1 MKQFSSFE
9 KQVFNWIVIVIAV
22 VAVLC
27 NGLLFQLA
35 LRLQHRTA
43 ELKLAVILA
52 CVDMTIA
59 ILCISSSFFTNQN
72 LNNTDRLQ
80 LLCRFKGPVDFLLL
94 YSSFL
99 LVALIAMERFS
110 KVRDSS
116 ISLWVWILLSI
127 YTATFTSL
135 VLITAVR
142 SEFYLSPSGIDCNT
156 IPEVSVFSFA
166 VLIGF
171 GGFMFISLLVTLYCY
186 MDILGYVRETSS
198 KARTTHKHVLARAII
213 ICGIYLLLIVPC
225 SILITVEATYKYNA
239 LNRISLAITFLVN
252 LNIVA
257 NACITLFAHSLIFD
271 QLRQTLPFTVKCNNQ

>member
-9 KQVFNWIVIVIAV
+9 KQVFNWIVIAI
-22 VAVLC
+22 AVLC

-35 LRLQHRTA
+35 RRLQHRIA

-59 ILCISSSFFTNQN
+59 LLCISSSFFTNQN

-80 LLCRFKGPVDFLLL
+80 FLCRFKGPVDFLLL

-116 ISLWVWILLSI
+116 ISLWILLSI

-135 VLITAVR
+135 MLITAVR

-198 KARTTHKHVLARAII
+198 KAKTTHKHVLARAII

-225 SILITVEATYKYNA
+225 SILIAVEVTYKYNA
-239 LNRISLAITFLVN
+239 LNRISLAISFLEN

-271 QLRQTLPFTVKCNNQ
+271 QLQQTFPFTVKCNNQ